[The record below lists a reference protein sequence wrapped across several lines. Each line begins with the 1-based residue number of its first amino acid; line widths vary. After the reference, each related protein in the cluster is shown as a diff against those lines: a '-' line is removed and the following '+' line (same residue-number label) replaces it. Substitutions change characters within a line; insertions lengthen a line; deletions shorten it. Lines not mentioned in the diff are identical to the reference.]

1 MNDYKTFREMLKGE
15 LLIMLLYV
23 MSSFYILVFCYDL
36 TEADLV
42 MYRKKIIE
50 CFVILAVSLILIVLL
65 YCFKKNTRKIF
76 AQIVIVQ
83 FVLFSILLLRTLLT
97 GYYKLY
103 EKIGWEIILVYA
115 MVGFILF
122 VLCSDYHK
130 KLPSEE
136 ELNKKKKPKVQQGV
150 TYGASAATLG
160 ILRHLTSGQR
170 RTVGLVI
177 SLIIICGWLAFAW
190 IMQEFEKAYW
200 DGE

>member
-1 MNDYKTFREMLKGE
+1 MNDYKTFREMLKVE
-15 LLIMLLYV
+15 LLLMLLYV
-23 MSSFYILVFCYDL
+23 MSSLFVTVFFWDL
-36 TEADLV
+36 TEADIV
-42 MYRKKIIE
+42 MWRKEIIE
-50 CFVILAVSLILIVLL
+50 CFVMLAISFVLIVLL

-83 FVLFSILLLRTLLT
+83 FVLFSILLLRTLLA

-136 ELNKKKKPKVQQGV
+136 ELNKKKKSKVQQGSTFFV
-150 TYGASAATLG
+150 SAATLG
-160 ILRHLTSGQR
+160 IMRHLTREQKQTFGI
-170 RTVGLVI
+170 VM

-190 IMQEFEKAYW
+190 IMQEFEKAYS